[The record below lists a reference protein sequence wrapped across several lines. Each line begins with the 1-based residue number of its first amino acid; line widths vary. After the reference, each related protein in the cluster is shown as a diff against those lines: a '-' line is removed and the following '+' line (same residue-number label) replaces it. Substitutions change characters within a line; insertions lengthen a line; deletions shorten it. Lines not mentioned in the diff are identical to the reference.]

1 LYDGFA
7 YLETEQETLTLSA
20 FRFSIIKLG
29 VKMVR
34 CSMDRVFLFFKR
46 YNLSGNDMLSFSEFV
61 KCILPCNQMTSLILK
76 NRPSKFG
83 TEIPSQ
89 GKKVKI
95 EYFLKEKF
103 ANLVDLIIDLEI
115 ETEIIRQKLK
125 NREEFSAQKAFNTL
139 C

>member
-1 LYDGFA
+1 
-7 YLETEQETLTLSA
+7 
-20 FRFSIIKLG
+20 
-29 VKMVR
+29 MVR

-46 YNLSGNDMLSFSEFV
+46 YNLSGSDNLSFSEFV
-61 KCILPCNQMTSLILK
+61 KCILPCNQYIAHILK

-83 TEIPSQ
+83 TETPFQS
-89 GKKVKI
+89 KKVKF

-125 NREEFSAQKAFNTL
+125 NRDEFSV
-139 C
+139 